1 MKGTPACS
9 ALLVALVALGAP
21 GCGGGPSETPK
32 APTASTAPAAPPAAA
47 GGPTTTAAGQ
57 AEEAAPLLAWADA
70 EPEDGKA
77 PLEVQFKA
85 DTEGGKPPL
94 KYKWTFGDGTPDSE
108 EANPK
113 HTFEKAGQ
121 YRADLTVN
129 DAAGDSDTAH
139 VEIEPEETHGSQP
152 RPAPPS
158 DPRTA

>member
-1 MKGTPACS
+1 MKGRLACS

-32 APTASTAPAAPPAAA
+32 APPATTPPAAPPAAA

-70 EPEDGKA
+70 EPE
-77 PLEVQFKA
+77 
-85 DTEGGKPPL
+85 GGKPPL

-113 HTFEKAGQ
+113 HTFEKAGK

-129 DAAGDSDTAH
+129 DAAGDSDTDY
-139 VEIEPEETHGSQP
+139 VEIEVE
-152 RPAPPS
+152 
-158 DPRTA
+158 

>member
-1 MKGTPACS
+1 MKGRLACS
-9 ALLVALVALGAP
+9 ALLVALVALGAT

-32 APTASTAPAAPPAAA
+32 APTATTAPAAVPPAAE

-113 HTFEKAGQ
+113 HTFEKAGK

-129 DAAGDSDTAH
+129 DAAGDSDTDY
-139 VEIEPEETHGSQP
+139 VEIEVE
-152 RPAPPS
+152 
-158 DPRTA
+158 

>member
-1 MKGTPACS
+1 MKGRLACS
-9 ALLVALVALGAP
+9 VLLVALVALGAP

-32 APTASTAPAAPPAAA
+32 APPATTAPAAPAPPAAA
-47 GGPTTTAAGQ
+47 AGPTTTVAAG
-57 AEEAAPLLAWADA
+57 EEAAPLLAWADA

-113 HTFEKAGQ
+113 HTFEKAGK

-129 DAAGDSDTAH
+129 DAAGDSDTDY
-139 VEIEPEETHGSQP
+139 VEIEVE
-152 RPAPPS
+152 
-158 DPRTA
+158 